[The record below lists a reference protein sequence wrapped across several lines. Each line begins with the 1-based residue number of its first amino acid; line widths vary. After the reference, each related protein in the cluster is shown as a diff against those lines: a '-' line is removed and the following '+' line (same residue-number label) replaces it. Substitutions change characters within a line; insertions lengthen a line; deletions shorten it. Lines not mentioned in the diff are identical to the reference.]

1 MFNSKRLNYQRVR
14 EIIPKFKKGLI
25 SYKWIMTVCPG
36 TFLIL
41 FWRVPISI
49 NLRYFPRE
57 LSVMKSYKLGYW
69 GYSWIWIGIPNP
81 ERPNFSV
88 WHIKLIRQMDSF
100 HLDVFGGF
108 GKQRSSKTNRN
119 MKLTPKQ
126 LVDLGGFSQ
135 RMPMEGRPTF
145 GWLVVSTIRSWLAYG
160 MKALVI

>member
-1 MFNSKRLNYQRVR
+1 
-14 EIIPKFKKGLI
+14 
-25 SYKWIMTVCPG
+25 
-36 TFLIL
+36 
-41 FWRVPISI
+41 
-49 NLRYFPRE
+49 
-57 LSVMKSYKLGYW
+57 MKSYKLGYW

-145 GWLVVSTIRSWLAYG
+145 G
-160 MKALVI
+160 